1 MGAAVCWSAALQA
14 CVTLSTAEAEM
25 VALSKA
31 AQEVV
36 WFRRL
41 MYDLREEDLPPS
53 LIYCDNN
60 ATLGL
65 IKNRVHHSRTKHI
78 KLRQNWVLEHTNA
91 GEIEPTYIP
100 TDINLADS
108 FTKPIK
114 KSILEE
120 HFTYLTGMELTYCD

>member
-1 MGAAVCWSAALQA
+1 MGAAVSWSAALQA

-41 MYDLREEDLPPS
+41 MQDLRGEELPPS

-78 KLRQNWVLEHTNA
+78 KLRQNWVLEHTTS
-91 GEIEPTYIP
+91 GELQPIYIP
-100 TDINLADS
+100 TNLNLADS
-108 FTKPIK
+108 FTKPVK
-114 KSILEE
+114 KAILEE
-120 HFTYLTGMELTYCD
+120 HFFYITGIELSYSD